1 MSTSPLAEL
10 QQRFQAYVRDGGGDV
25 AALVV
30 ADAKADASERMD
42 VYFHAYRLRLV
53 EVLSNDYP
61 GVAASAGSEEFDRLA
76 RAYLDTNPSEHPSVR
91 WFGRQFAAFLREHEG
106 PHTLLADLAAFE
118 WAQGEAFDARD
129 ASPLPLEDVARIP
142 GDQWPDMR
150 FTPHPSLRRLDLQWN
165 VGAIAQAVDDDDAL
179 PEAVRTATTTGWVLW
194 RSDLVVRWR
203 SLSVDEAVALDAV
216 RTGATF
222 GEVCE
227 LLCEHVDP
235 DSAGMHAASLL
246 KRWLND
252 GLLAGVRAG

>member
-1 MSTSPLAEL
+1 
-10 QQRFQAYVRDGGGDV
+10 
-25 AALVV
+25 
-30 ADAKADASERMD
+30 
-42 VYFHAYRLRLV
+42 
-53 EVLSNDYP
+53 
-61 GVAASAGSEEFDRLA
+61 
-76 RAYLDTNPSEHPSVR
+76 
-91 WFGRQFAAFLREHEG
+91 
-106 PHTLLADLAAFE
+106 
-118 WAQGEAFDARD
+118 
-129 ASPLPLEDVARIP
+129 
-142 GDQWPDMR
+142 
-150 FTPHPSLRRLDLQWN
+150 
-165 VGAIAQAVDDDDAL
+165 
-179 PEAVRTATTTGWVLW
+179 VRTATTTGWVLW